1 MVDFDKNE
9 VEKVLRE
16 IEHPEIAHTLFEL
29 GMISDIKIE
38 EDKVSLT
45 LKVPM
50 LGIPIKDYLI
60 ANIRDTLKKEYE
72 DLDVEV
78 EVEEMA
84 EEEKAKFIHM
94 AQEGW
99 RG

>member
-9 VEKVLRE
+9 VEKVLRK
-16 IEHPEIAHTLFEL
+16 IEHPEIAHTLFDL
-29 GMISDIKIE
+29 GMISDVKIE

-78 EVEEMA
+78 KVKEMA

-94 AQEGW
+94 AQERW
-99 RG
+99 RV